1 MFDIMRITLFCLKKR
16 LSKHKMTICSKNFLG
31 GMAPMAPLVAP
42 MERKRPTPVRT
53 RFKPDPRCSWRRA
66 IPGGWVPVTSVLL
79 PRTEAIACF
88 LFAFSRRSVY

>member
-1 MFDIMRITLFCLKKR
+1 
-16 LSKHKMTICSKNFLG
+16 
-31 GMAPMAPLVAP
+31 MAPLVAP